1 VANGIARQVL
11 PRGQHQGILCAVAQ
25 VDLVAPRLLL
35 PLHVVEHRLRV
46 LDSTQDS
53 KVLLR
58 DARELCAKERE
69 RQCVR
74 LVKLIS

>member
-11 PRGQHQGILCAVAQ
+11 LRGQHQGILCTVAQ

-46 LDSTQDS
+46 LDSTQDP

-58 DARELCAKERE
+58 NARKLCAKER
-69 RQCVR
+69 RDSASV
-74 LVKLIS
+74 